1 MSAMERMKNLSID
14 KKALILAEI
23 LMAALCVYRFV
34 SYLTTGFYVSDEFGY
49 FYNAANGTIY
59 GDRWFFGWLN
69 LILFDIF
76 NIRNADSFAYLLPFY
91 LFLWGGLTI
100 FVFYRLLKL
109 LGFKEATV
117 ALSVACS
124 FVLVSFVLL
133 SLGFLTEGCGLC
145 MAMLGTYFLVR
156 FLKSET
162 IGGRAAGL
170 VLGALFLGFAGG
182 TREPYVA
189 MEIGAIALVLVAAV
203 KHPVRLAG
211 NRYGAKS
218 IAALSILLFLVP
230 TGVMLYANTAT
241 TSTVAPIAASF
252 VESLFTNPATAAATT
267 TVSVTNTGV
276 VTQIVTQ
283 TQTTVQNSTTS
294 TLTITTESVETT
306 TSVTASTQT
315 TYVPFYGKSLL
326 LNTIAIFVGGI
337 ILGWGPIAFPIAL
350 IGFVILTKA
359 SVRRDP
365 IKLGLLILVVSALG
379 SDLVVS
385 YIFAPIPNYLTFQN
399 YSTIIRFSG
408 TALPAFFISAPFFLD
423 KVAKNKKRVVSLFAI
438 IAVALLI
445 LVPVYQVFA
454 ISNLGYTTVSPFGFG
469 YRSPAV
475 QVRDYVNTHQAEAP
489 FNIIG
494 VPYGWYFTPG
504 VDGLKSVYVYSPS
517 SGHTLSPTLNYTSF
531 VAQRWTNFYVYSSA
545 NFGYEEA
552 NSPYVL
558 QFIPGAP
565 AQSTTNQTTPYTI
578 VNSTVVIRNPDWL
591 LTEVDLSWQSTG
603 G

>member
-1 MSAMERMKNLSID
+1 MKNLSVD
-14 KKALILAEI
+14 KKALILAEVF
-23 LMAALCVYRFV
+23 MAALCVYRFL
-34 SYLTTGFYVSDEFGY
+34 SYVITGFYVSDEFGY

-76 NIRNADSFAYLLPFY
+76 NVRNADSFAYFLPFY

-100 FVFYRLLKL
+100 FVFYRVLKL
-109 LGFKEATV
+109 LDFKETTV
-117 ALSVACS
+117 ALSVLCS
-124 FVLVSFVLL
+124 FVLISFVLL

-162 IGGRAAGL
+162 IGGRAASL

-189 MEIGAIALVLVAAV
+189 MEIGAIALVLVATV
-203 KHPVRLAG
+203 KHPARLSG
-211 NRYGAKS
+211 NRYGVKS
-218 IAALSILLFLVP
+218 IAALSILMFLVP

-241 TSTVAPIAASF
+241 TSTVAPITASF
-252 VESLFTNPATAAATT
+252 VESLFTNPANTIATT
-267 TVSVTNTGV
+267 TISVTNSGV
-276 VTQIVTQ
+276 FTKNVTQ
-283 TQTTVQNSTTS
+283 TRTIVSNSTTS
-294 TLTITTESVETT
+294 TLTLTTQSVETT
-306 TSVTASTQT
+306 TSVVATTQT

-326 LNTIAIFVGGI
+326 LNTVAIFVGGI

-359 SVRRDP
+359 AVRRDP
-365 IKLGLLILVVSALG
+365 VKLALLILAISALG

-385 YIFAPIPNYLTFQN
+385 YVFAPIPNYLTFQN

-408 TALPAFFISAPFFLD
+408 TALPAFFITAPFFLD
-423 KVAKNKKRVVSLFAI
+423 KVAKNKKRIVSLFAI

-445 LVPVYQVFA
+445 LVPVYQVYA
-454 ISNLGYTTVSPFGFG
+454 ISNLGYTTVSPFGFS

-475 QVRDYVNTHQAEAP
+475 QVRDYVNTHESDAP
-489 FNIIG
+489 FNVIG

-504 VDGLKSVYVYSPS
+504 VDGLQSVDVYSPS
-517 SGHTLSPTLNYTSF
+517 SGHTLSPTLNYSAF
-531 VAQRWTNFYVYSSA
+531 VAQHWTKFYVYSSA
-545 NFGYEEA
+545 NFAYEEA

-565 AQSTTNQTTPYTI
+565 VQSTTNQTTPYTI
-578 VNSTVVIRNPDWL
+578 VNSTVVITNPDWL
-591 LTEVDLSWQSTG
+591 LTEVDLSWPSTG
-603 G
+603 A